1 MVMNILQAAIDS
13 LWMWTY
19 GLIVGWGAS
28 FTIAVGLI
36 ILLFIKVI
44 HLRKRLIQL
53 ENRVISAEREHS
65 FHVRDFHEA
74 ANHMSDKGYE
84 ITTHEKQAEFKRKRK
99 TPI

>member
-1 MVMNILQAAIDS
+1 MNILQAAIDS

-44 HLRKRLIQL
+44 HLRKRFIQL
-53 ENRVISAEREHS
+53 ENRVISAER
-65 FHVRDFHEA
+65 DFSLYVNKE
-74 ANHMSDKGYE
+74 
-84 ITTHEKQAEFKRKRK
+84 RK
-99 TPI
+99 